1 MLKDKKLINI
11 IGFLISVIIA
21 LLAYFAYMNFS
32 EEPEKLN
39 KIIKKVEKKI
49 EETSKIVV
57 KEKPK
62 ILINANSNF
71 INKKLEEKQIN
82 DSE

>member
-21 LLAYFAYMNFS
+21 LIAYFAYMNFS

>member
-21 LLAYFAYMNFS
+21 LIAYFAYMNFF
-32 EEPEKLN
+32 EKPEKLN